1 MNKTI
6 NINLGGL
13 FFHIDENAFQK
24 LNRYL
29 DAVSR
34 SLSDDPQGKDEIISD
49 IEARISELLSEKIK
63 DVRQVVNENDIEEII
78 VIMGQPEDYSDDE
91 ETYSE
96 NKTSYKRKKTNTKK
110 LFRDG
115 DDKFLGGVCAGL
127 AHYLAVDTIW
137 IRLAFIVLT
146 FSGFPLFIYIILWI
160 LLPEAKTTSEKLQM
174 EGEPVNIGN
183 IEKKIRDEIEN
194 LSLKFKD
201 GANDL
206 SEKISSADYDKL
218 RMQTK
223 SGLQDFLETVGKI
236 FSAIFK
242 VFGKFLGGL
251 LLFISG
257 IALISIVFGMFSVGS
272 IEILDFDNDFIHYPI
287 FFYDSIL
294 PKWLLTLFLLLLIG
308 IPFFVLFILGLRIL
322 SPNIKKI
329 NTTTSLSLLGLWIV
343 SLLGTSFAGIEYAS
357 SHAQDATKVI
367 KKEITY
373 NSNIPLKIAV
383 ENNDD
388 IYYNHNLSHR
398 NNAIEVNLDD
408 EKLKYSNDVTINIKE
423 SETGKAY
430 IQLKKIGQGR
440 KRQDALKNAEN
451 INYEFNVID
460 NKIIFNAYFLSE
472 YKNMYKDEEIKAT
485 LYIPKETSIYFEKSS
500 KKFLYGIDNTDDI
513 YDREMA
519 GHQFKMTSKGFE
531 CTDCSS
537 ESIKDDNNEESTNTN
552 NDNELSFL
560 FDSTINDYKAEFIID
575 KKTTKE
581 ELNRLIKWFKSKRN
595 IDINIVSSKFD
606 GKNQIKN
613 LSLKIDTNDG
623 YNGAVTI
630 SKNTLKTIPKGF
642 VRRYND
648 DELDFKTW

>member
-96 NKTSYKRKKTNTKK
+96 NKTSYKRKKTNAKK
-110 LFRDG
+110 LFRNG

-322 SPNIKKI
+322 SPNTKKI

-398 NNAIEVNLDD
+398 NNAIEINLDD

-460 NKIIFNAYFLSE
+460 NRIIFNAYFLSE
-472 YKNMYKDEEIKAT
+472 YKNIHKDEEIKAT
-485 LYIPKETSIYFEKSS
+485 LYIPKGTSIYFEKSS

-519 GHQFKMTSKGFE
+519 GHQFKMTAKGFE

-537 ESIKDDNNEESTNTN
+537 EDAKVDNAESSNTN